1 MKIDCLI
8 LIHASLINC
17 TILLL
22 WLRTE
27 AFLEYAKLLGMRKLF
42 GIEKYEKESNNNPFF
57 TYHDFLLKKH
67 NCFIVRLITC
77 PICLT
82 VWMSIFSAYFF
93 GLWHLCPIIIVT
105 LIVYFSL
112 VKLMKE

>member
-1 MKIDCLI
+1 MKIDYLI
-8 LIHASLINC
+8 LTHMSLINC
-17 TILLL
+17 TILIL
-22 WLRTE
+22 WLKTE
-27 AFLEYAKLLGMRKLF
+27 ALLEYAKLLGLSKL
-42 GIEKYEKESNNNPFF
+42 IKIDEYEKESNNNPFF

-67 NCFIVRLITC
+67 NSFIMRLITC

-93 GLWHLCPIIIVT
+93 GLWYLCPIIIVT

-112 VKLMKE
+112 IKLMRE